1 MDAIRYITLFAE
13 GQKRTGMQ
21 VLLVSVNMSG
31 LPSISGEKNPKDC
44 ERICVL
50 RHLNTFINTFILN
63 GLNICLKQAG
73 LQVGRGR
80 LETFDS

>member
-1 MDAIRYITLFAE
+1 
-13 GQKRTGMQ
+13 MQ

-73 LQVGRGR
+73 L
-80 LETFDS
+80 